1 MIKMGRIQGYGGRVL
16 GWTVHNAST
25 GGPASS
31 LGTETGCGLQV
42 LVAGPTYPLCTA
54 LRVQRVDKLAT
65 LLPLSKT
72 FMTAF
77 LGIGGQDRAQ
87 LIIVTKIKTGTQYA
101 VNKNEE
107 TQLNCQHWRR
117 HEQETSKTGS

>member
-1 MIKMGRIQGYGGRVL
+1 MGRIQGYRGRVL

-25 GGPASS
+25 GGPAGS

-42 LVAGPTYPLCTA
+42 LVSGPADPLCTA
-54 LRVQRVDKLAT
+54 LLVQRGDKLAT

-72 FMTAF
+72 PMTAF

-87 LIIVTKIKTGTQYA
+87 LIISIIIILIVI
-101 VNKNEE
+101 
-107 TQLNCQHWRR
+107 
-117 HEQETSKTGS
+117 

>member
-25 GGPASS
+25 GGPAGS

-54 LRVQRVDKLAT
+54 LLVQRGDKLAT

-72 FMTAF
+72 PMTAF
-77 LGIGGQDRAQ
+77 LAIGGQDRAQ
-87 LIIVTKIKTGTQYA
+87 LFIIIIILIIIVIIITVDIIIMMSRF
-101 VNKNEE
+101 
-107 TQLNCQHWRR
+107 C
-117 HEQETSKTGS
+117 